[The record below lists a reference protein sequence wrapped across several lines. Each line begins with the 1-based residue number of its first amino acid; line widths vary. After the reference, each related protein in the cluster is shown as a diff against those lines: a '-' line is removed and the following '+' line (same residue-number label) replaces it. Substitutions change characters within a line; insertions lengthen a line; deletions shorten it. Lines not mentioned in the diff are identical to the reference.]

1 MRHCTHATIS
11 HIERKIDDEDNSFL
25 LDVFVIDEFRATFS
39 QMHNDKFA
47 GLHGLNP
54 TIYKK
59 LWDVLSDEIFST
71 FAHVFYLDLNEMK
84 LAVGFGIWLNCYI
97 TFLFFLAMK
106 LICAS

>member
-71 FAHVFYLDLNEMK
+71 TTKWLSEGIFIRNERNK
-84 LAVGFGIWLNCYI
+84 
-97 TFLFFLAMK
+97 K
-106 LICAS
+106 